1 MVMDNNCPANHLV
14 DGKTI
19 SQKQREGKPVVP
31 KQRRQISC
39 VIRMSVTVGIVMG
52 HGVCKWI
59 VHIAA
64 AIGALMD
71 MEPKDPLLAGNVRL
85 RQAGDLGEDDYS
97 LIGLIQPHAARYARI
112 IFAARN
118 AGCRLGP
125 AAQNR

>member
-1 MVMDNNCPANHLV
+1 MDNNCPANYLV
-14 DGKTI
+14 DRKTI

-39 VIRMSVTVGIVMG
+39 VIRVSATVGIVMG

-71 MEPKDPLLAGNVRL
+71 MKPKGPLLAGDVRL
-85 RQAGDLGEDDYS
+85 RQAGNLGEDDYS
-97 LIGLIQPHAARYARI
+97 RIGLIQPHAARYARI

>member
-1 MVMDNNCPANHLV
+1 MDNNCPANYLV
-14 DGKTI
+14 DRKTI

-39 VIRMSVTVGIVMG
+39 VIRVSATVGIVMG
-52 HGVCKWI
+52 HGVCKRI
-59 VHIAA
+59 AHIAA
-64 AIGALMD
+64 ASA
-71 MEPKDPLLAGNVRL
+71 
-85 RQAGDLGEDDYS
+85 AGDLGEDDYS
-97 LIGLIQPHAARYARI
+97 RIGLIQPHAARYARI